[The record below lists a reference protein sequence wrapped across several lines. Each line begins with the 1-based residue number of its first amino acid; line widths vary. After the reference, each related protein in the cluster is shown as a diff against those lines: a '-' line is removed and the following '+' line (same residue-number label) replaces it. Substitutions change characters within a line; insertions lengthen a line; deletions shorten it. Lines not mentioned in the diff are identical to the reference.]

1 MFMTTLDQG
10 DLKKKKRNTSPNG
23 FEMAE
28 SVGEEYSGLV
38 LPRLQN
44 LGVNDWFDPVFLQAR
59 IAVLRKHNDIE
70 SVMDASVAD
79 DASEAALDH
88 E

>member
-1 MFMTTLDQG
+1 MFMGAPEQG
-10 DLKKKKRNTSPNG
+10 DLKKKKSSGSPKG
-23 FEMAE
+23 FEFAE
-28 SVGEEYSGLV
+28 SAGEEYSGLV

-70 SVMDASVAD
+70 SV
-79 DASEAALDH
+79 
-88 E
+88 